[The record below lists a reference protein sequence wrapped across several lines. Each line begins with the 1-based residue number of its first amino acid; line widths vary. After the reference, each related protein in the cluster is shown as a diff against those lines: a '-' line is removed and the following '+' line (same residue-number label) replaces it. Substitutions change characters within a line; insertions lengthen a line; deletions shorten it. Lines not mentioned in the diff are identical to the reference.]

1 MRTVYNYANKQVSG
15 YIFVFNLLDELLC
28 ILILYFY
35 FYKFYFLTEP
45 RVSAEWFQRPKILWI
60 LRRIFKKKQYIF
72 KNVLRTNTASL
83 VTNVV
88 REEVPKLHT
97 ISTCSIFAPVLCSL
111 RRALCSLIFSLAP
124 SIPVRYLTPI
134 CLGAC

>member
-1 MRTVYNYANKQVSG
+1 MNKQVSG

-60 LRRIFKKKQYIF
+60 LRRILKKK
-72 KNVLRTNTASL
+72 NSTSL
-83 VTNVV
+83 
-88 REEVPKLHT
+88 KM
-97 ISTCSIFAPVLCSL
+97 
-111 RRALCSLIFSLAP
+111 
-124 SIPVRYLTPI
+124 Y
-134 CLGAC
+134 

>member
-1 MRTVYNYANKQVSG
+1 MKKQVSG

-72 KNVLRTNTASL
+72 KNVLRTNTLSL

-88 REEVPKLHT
+88 REEVPKTAYNINLLYFRTRSLLSASGSLFSHILSRPINT
-97 ISTCSIFAPVLCSL
+97 CPISNTNMFGRLL
-111 RRALCSLIFSLAP
+111 MH
-124 SIPVRYLTPI
+124 
-134 CLGAC
+134 